1 MPFRGA
7 LCVRSGP
14 AVPHETCEAWVDED
28 EIVGGWSLVQCS
40 VERAGRETRPL
51 GDRPGGMLLYTPDGW
66 MSALLTTDPAGV
78 DAAAARAEAAA
89 TAGASGGTVAYA
101 GRWERTPDGSVRHRV
116 AASHY
121 GPWVGTTL
129 ERAVQH
135 GRDELVLTATTD
147 EGARQH
153 LRWRRARA

>member
-1 MPFRGA
+1 M
-7 LCVRSGP
+7 
-14 AVPHETCEAWVDED
+14 DED

-66 MSALLTTDPAGV
+66 MSALLTTDPASAV
-78 DAAAARAEAAA
+78 VVAEV
-89 TAGASGGTVAYA
+89 GASGGTVAYA

-129 ERAVQH
+129 ERAVHH
-135 GRDELVLTATTD
+135 GTDELVLTATTD
-147 EGARQH
+147 EGARQC